1 MKKILCLLLTLVLSF
16 GLVSCNLFGG
26 KDSDDGNDTNA
37 NQVSAVDTIANTV
50 NTSSPTQIVTKVDY
64 TAKGESTIT
73 SSYTTERDAKTGA
86 EKFEYHIVRYATVE
100 EMLPSGLKE
109 IKGSVQ
115 KNADGSIIASTGDAW
130 SAVDAVGYLAEKL
143 NLKESYLKSFES
155 SDNGNDLTAYVT
167 AANSERVFGV
177 TIAADGDIKVVI
189 DTNGT
194 YLYNVTVTYVTES
207 GATVSIVTSY
217 DYAVIDLTNN

>member
-109 IKGSVQ
+109 IKGTVT

-194 YLYNVTVTYVTES
+194 YLYNVTVTYVTKS